1 MAGIRSAMN
10 VMPGRHESYDIGYVV
25 LELRPQPIKGGLS
38 NININ
43 NVLIKKGYFGLSSA
57 GGGSEGC
64 NYGWSGG
71 GGASGAG
78 FKGVIEI
85 FKDIEIDIQVGSYQP
100 KNSNNRKDTAFG
112 NFIIAGGAQGGWDG
126 AHPGYK
132 GILTINNVAWARI
145 VGTPEIASNGIDG
158 SGSSA
163 AGSASV
169 IPGTNYGEGYYTG
182 YLKLTYLGLKE
193 PK

>member
-1 MAGIRSAMN
+1 MGIRSAFSPLGN
-10 VMPGRHESYDIGYVV
+10 LKKSPYKKNEIVFEA
-25 LELRPQPIKGGLS
+25 RPQPEQGGQT
-38 NININ
+38 NINTT
-43 NVLIKKGYFGLSSA
+43 IKLFKKDRLEVIAA

-85 FKDIEIDIQVGSYQP
+85 LQDVEIPIQVGAYQQ

-112 NFIIAGGAQGGWDG
+112 DFIIAGGAQGGWDSS
-126 AHPGYK
+126 HPGWK
-132 GILTINNVAWARI
+132 GILTINNVNWACI
-145 VGTPEIASNGIDG
+145 VGTPEIASNGYDG

-169 IPGTNYGEGYYTG
+169 IPGTNYGAGYYTG
-182 YLKLTYLGLKE
+182 YLKMTKIR
-193 PK
+193 